1 MPLCQH
7 LAIDLGTTY
16 SVAYLFSND
25 QYLLEPTFV
34 ALKNN
39 LKSPLAIGQE
49 AKNMHGLA
57 PKNIR
62 VIQPLR
68 DGVISD
74 FDVCRSF
81 LQVLIKKIL
90 KKRRGIIRN
99 VLFCLPWGA
108 TDVEVRAYR
117 KQLELY
123 PFSKIYLIREP
134 LAAALGADIL
144 LDKPSGNL
152 VVDFG
157 GGTTEITTMALGGVV
172 SCVSLKIGGNSMD
185 EAIRQDVEM
194 RYQFSIGQT
203 SAESIKIHH
212 GSVAPVI
219 EDYSFDIK
227 GYHRFYRIPRH
238 SVMKTADVRSA
249 LDTQVRKI
257 LQGIGTAMESLTP
270 ELVTDIHNNG
280 MTLVGGGALMKG
292 WAERIG
298 ERFNMPTRIPA
309 DPHFCVIKG
318 MKKVLTNLKKFD
330 LLLEE

>member
-1 MPLCQH
+1 MPLCHH

-25 QYLLEPTFV
+25 QFLLEPTFV
-34 ALKNN
+34 ALKKN

-49 AKNMHGLA
+49 AKNMNGLA
-57 PKNIR
+57 PKNIQ

-90 KKRRGIIRN
+90 KKRKGIIRN

-123 PFSKIYLIREP
+123 PFSRIYLIREP
-134 LAAALGADIL
+134 LAAALGADIVL
-144 LDKPSGNL
+144 ENPSGNL

-172 SCVSLKIGGNSMD
+172 SCVSLKIGGNTMD
-185 EAIRQDVEM
+185 EAIRQDIEL
-194 RYQFSIGQT
+194 RYQFSIGPT
-203 SAESIKIHH
+203 TAESLKIQH

-219 EDYSFDIK
+219 EDYSFKIK
-227 GYHRFYRIPRH
+227 GFHRFYRFPRQ
-238 SVMKTADVRSA
+238 SEIKTSDIRSA
-249 LDTQVRKI
+249 LETQARKI
-257 LQGIGTAMESLTP
+257 LQGIATAMESLTP
-270 ELVTDIHNNG
+270 ELVTDIYNNG
-280 MTLVGGGALMKG
+280 MTLVGGGALLKG
-292 WAERIG
+292 WPERIA
-298 ERFNMPTRIPA
+298 ERFNMPTRIPQQ
-309 DPHFCVIKG
+309 PHYCVIKG
-318 MKKVLTNLKKFD
+318 MKKVLGNFKKFD